1 MEPDTTEPLT
11 PSPRT
16 AHRSRRSLLADGITL
31 GTRKE
36 HTVLQRFM
44 ILSSTLVLVSVGP
57 ATGQTVDEHD
67 DFYHLGQINKASNVM
82 LSEIDLVPKALAAT
96 IARGVEQ
103 VILEEAQPDAQRSSN
118 YLVFEARLLEVAG
131 RDASRL
137 HTGRSRQDIGSTLRR
152 LALRE
157 ALLDTY
163 RRMHASRE
171 QLLQLAS
178 RHDHTII
185 PAYTHGVQAQPTSLA
200 HYLLAF
206 ASALDRDA
214 ERLEQVYARLNR
226 SPLGAAALATSGF
239 ALDRHRLAELL
250 GFQGVVENSYDANLV
265 SSVDSKIEFVHAL
278 ANSAV
283 QVGLFVED
291 IHTQYHD
298 PVPWILVDPAQTGVS
313 SIMPQKR
320 NPLSLERLRARASE
334 VIGEA
339 QTVLLNA
346 HNTSTGM
353 ADYRPATQALETAEK
368 ARDMYRRY
376 AQVVGGLAVN
386 PARSLEEL
394 DSDYSSMTEVADVL
408 LRHADVPFR
417 VGHHYASEL
426 TTYGRRHGKTPKQLT
441 PMELQRIYR
450 ESTDGDELPV
460 SVEIIQQALDPEQ
473 MVLSRRGL
481 GGPQPPEVARMLV
494 AHRER
499 LATSKAWLATERRR
513 LDEPRSA
520 LESAF
525 DQLASDDRRN

>member
-16 AHRSRRSLLADGITL
+16 AHPSRRSLLADGITL

-206 ASALDRDA
+206 ASAL
-214 ERLEQVYARLNR
+214 
-226 SPLGAAALATSGF
+226 GAAALATSGF

-346 HNTSTGM
+346 HNTSGICTG
-353 ADYRPATQALETAEK
+353 ATRK
-368 ARDMYRRY
+368 
-376 AQVVGGLAVN
+376 
-386 PARSLEEL
+386 
-394 DSDYSSMTEVADVL
+394 SSA
-408 LRHADVPFR
+408 
-417 VGHHYASEL
+417 
-426 TTYGRRHGKTPKQLT
+426 
-441 PMELQRIYR
+441 
-450 ESTDGDELPV
+450 
-460 SVEIIQQALDPEQ
+460 
-473 MVLSRRGL
+473 
-481 GGPQPPEVARMLV
+481 
-494 AHRER
+494 
-499 LATSKAWLATERRR
+499 AW
-513 LDEPRSA
+513 P
-520 LESAF
+520 
-525 DQLASDDRRN
+525 